1 MRLPDA
7 IARWQASVFE
17 CLPGEPMIT
26 RDNLA
31 SMSVPNVLS
40 GPIAPELG
48 IEPASLESI
57 APTYL
62 GRAAVRSRFDRFR
75 SRR

>member
-1 MRLPDA
+1 ML
-7 IARWQASVFE
+7 
-17 CLPGEPMIT
+17 T

-40 GPIAPELG
+40 GPLAPELG

-57 APTYL
+57 APAYL
-62 GRAAVRSRFDRFR
+62 GDAVQRSRFARFR
-75 SRR
+75 ARR